1 MHPAC
6 FVRFLPHQHKD
17 GILSSSPQG
26 TSVNL
31 ENMALVYTEQQG
43 SSATR
48 SVWTA
53 RENKTR
59 NKRGVTGLLNSCEDP
74 EQSTSRLV
82 IAHPSKSPGSVC
94 WLLFFS
100 LFVWFSIVECFLFL
114 LVPIRTYL
122 LPHASSPK
130 SRSQT
135 TVVRARNRT
144 AAKLILWKEH

>member
-31 ENMALVYTEQQG
+31 EDMALVYTEQQG

-53 RENKTR
+53 HENKTR

-94 WLLFFS
+94 WFFF
-100 LFVWFSIVECFLFL
+100 LIYLCVFFYFGILFL
-114 LVPIRTYL
+114 CPSGHIYCHML
-122 LPHASSPK
+122 LPRNLVLKLRRCALVTELP
-130 SRSQT
+130 RS
-135 TVVRARNRT
+135 
-144 AAKLILWKEH
+144 

>member
-1 MHPAC
+1 MSKEGNSLVHPAC
-6 FVRFLPHQHKD
+6 FVRFLPHRHKD

-31 ENMALVYTEQQG
+31 EDMALVYTEQQG

-53 RENKTR
+53 HENKTR

-94 WLLFFS
+94 WLLFFFFICVF
-100 LFVWFSIVECFLFL
+100 LNCGMFSFSSCAHPDIFITTCFF
-114 LVPIRTYL
+114 PEISFSNYGG
-122 LPHASSPK
+122 A
-130 SRSQT
+130 RS
-135 TVVRARNRT
+135 
-144 AAKLILWKEH
+144 